1 MIDIYTCLEASW
13 GSDANT
19 ILRKQP
25 PRLTPRTN
33 PCPQN
38 NNRSSSEKKQR
49 RTQMEW
55 RHLKQP
61 TNQPDKTRTSPA
73 PPTHSNGTKIA
84 SWQLNVRL
92 CLGMQ
97 SCFSQAKYTC
107 SSQANK
113 HTNNQVTHTESHA
126 SAVSLLESG
135 EQRYIKT
142 INKQIPLFPPSS
154 KFSDTRRTKL

>member
-1 MIDIYTCLEASW
+1 ML
-13 GSDANT
+13 GGK
-19 ILRKQP
+19 LRKRRKHNTKEAATKAHTHNQP
-25 PRLTPRTN
+25 L
-33 PCPQN
+33 
-38 NNRSSSEKKQR
+38 SSKQQQIIIGKKQC

-113 HTNNQVTHTESHA
+113 HTNNLVTHTESHA

-142 INKQIPLFPPSS
+142 INKQPPLFPPSS